1 MLRRRFLLYG
11 GIGALLLGGLVVAYW
26 RQETVAPLPVAPDE
40 YSMAGDSTATVEG
53 LPLPPLDG
61 ELY

>member
-1 MLRRRFLLYG
+1 MTQRRSWLLYG
-11 GIGALLLGGLVVAYW
+11 GVMALLLGGLVVAYW
-26 RQETVAPLPVAPDE
+26 RDDTVPPPATPDE
-40 YSMAGDSTATVEG
+40 YSLAGDTATVAG